1 MLLDL
6 IVVIGFLIVIAI
18 VLIAHRKRIAVQ
30 VEVKAVLAR
39 IEAYLKAK
47 P

>member
-6 IVVIGFLIVIAI
+6 IVIIGFLIVIAL
-18 VLIAHRKRIAVQ
+18 VLIAHHKRVALQ
-30 VEVKAVLAR
+30 VEVKAILAR
-39 IEAYLKAK
+39 IETYLKAK

>member
-6 IVVIGFLIVIAI
+6 IVIVGFLIVIAL

-30 VEVKAVLAR
+30 AEVKAVLAR
-39 IEAYLKAK
+39 IEAYIKAK

>member
-6 IVVIGFLIVIAI
+6 IVVIGFLIVIAL
-18 VLIAHRKRIAVQ
+18 VLIAHRKRITVQ
-30 VEVKAVLAR
+30 AEVKAVLAR
-39 IEAYLKAK
+39 TEAHLKAK